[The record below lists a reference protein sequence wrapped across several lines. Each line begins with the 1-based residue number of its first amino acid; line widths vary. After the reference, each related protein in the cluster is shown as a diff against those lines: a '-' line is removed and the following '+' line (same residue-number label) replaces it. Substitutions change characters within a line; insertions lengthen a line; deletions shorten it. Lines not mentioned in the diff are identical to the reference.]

1 MTVFSKPI
9 DSSRRSKA
17 LTSLAIISFV
27 VCLIAARYGYKK
39 KVENNKN
46 KSSRNRTKNSS
57 NSGSNN
63 IDKNNLEGPIPGS
76 NKYILKVP
84 YKNRLATVTL
94 RPTPIEVLKRN
105 KKRFPPIID
114 HPQQQQQPQQRRRQ
128 HQKVGVNKTF
138 LKQITALLRII
149 IPRVRSKEVIILVL
163 HTAFLL
169 LRTWLSIVVAKLD
182 GRIVRDLV
190 AANGKEFLKGIAYW
204 FAIAVPATYTNSMI
218 RFLQSK
224 LSIAFRTRLTRYVHD
239 LYLND
244 QNAYYKV
251 SNLDNRLEGVDQFIT
266 TDIARFCDGLSSLYS
281 NLGKPVLDTIIF
293 NYQLA
298 KSVGTTNMLVLFSNY
313 LLSAWILRKVT
324 PAFGKLAAEE
334 AKLEGDFRGVHTRL
348 ITNAEEIAFYH
359 GAELERSILNRT
371 YTSLIKH
378 INGIL
383 KVRIFY
389 NMFEDFIIKY
399 CWSALGLITSA
410 VPVFYP
416 EWGGRGGRLEIQGV
430 TKSIGSGGLGVKER
444 DRTKAFITNKRLM
457 LTLADAGGR
466 MMYSY
471 KELAELAGY
480 TSRVYSLISVLHSL
494 HAGEYVSVPRPPP
507 PPTTKTPKTKTPKTK
522 KRESYE
528 DDNEDE
534 KLERI
539 EAVEYDIDE
548 KDHEVDDDQEF
559 YSLGDLRGEVILG
572 YDGIKFEN
580 APIIAFNPGNQ
591 RGGEELIKNLNV
603 TINPGEHL
611 LITGPNGV
619 GKTSILRVISQLWP
633 LYRGRLSRP
642 NVGDILYIPQRSYL
656 VIGTLRDQIIY
667 PFSHADMIRANRTDE
682 ELLEILRRVQ
692 LAYIPERVGGWET
705 KKEWKDVFSGGERQR
720 IGIARLLFHHPKFA
734 ILDECT
740 SAVSNDVEGLMYQH
754 TKDIGITLITISHR
768 PSLFKY
774 HTHLLRIDDG
784 KFEFSTIGTK
794 EERMTVDKEISVL
807 EAKLKDIK
815 SIKTRVAEINKHL
828 GVGGNEDDED
838 EDEEDYTKIQ

>member
-17 LTSLAIISFV
+17 LTSFAIISFAI
-27 VCLIAARYGYKK
+27 CLMVARYGYKK
-39 KVENNKN
+39 KVENNK
-46 KSSRNRTKNSS
+46 S
-57 NSGSNN
+57 
-63 IDKNNLEGPIPGS
+63 PIPGS

-94 RPTPIEVLKRN
+94 RPTPIE
-105 KKRFPPIID
+105 RF
-114 HPQQQQQPQQRRRQ
+114 
-128 HQKVGVNKTF
+128 
-138 LKQITALLRII
+138 
-149 IPRVRSKEVIILVL
+149 
-163 HTAFLL
+163 
-169 LRTWLSIVVAKLD
+169 
-182 GRIVRDLV
+182 
-190 AANGKEFLKGIAYW
+190 EFLKGIAYW

-251 SNLDNRLEGVDQFIT
+251 SNLDNRLEGVDQLT
-266 TDIARFCDGLSSLYS
+266 RFCDGLSSLYS

-313 LLSAWILRKVT
+313 LLSVWVLRKVT

-359 GAELERSILNRT
+359 GSELERSILNRT
-371 YTSLIKH
+371 YTRLIKH

-410 VPVFYP
+410 VPVFFP
-416 EWGGRGGRLEIQGV
+416 DWGGRGGRLEIQGNGIEI

-444 DRTKAFITNKRLM
+444 DH
-457 LTLADAGGR
+457 AGGR

-471 KELAELAGY
+471 KELAELA
-480 TSRVYSLISVLHSL
+480 
-494 HAGEYVSVPRPPP
+494 
-507 PPTTKTPKTKTPKTK
+507 
-522 KRESYE
+522 
-528 DDNEDE
+528 
-534 KLERI
+534 
-539 EAVEYDIDE
+539 
-548 KDHEVDDDQEF
+548 
-559 YSLGDLRGEVILG
+559 GDLRGEVILG

-580 APIIAFNPGNQ
+580 APVIAFNPGNK
-591 RGGEELIKNLNV
+591 RGGEVLIKDLNV

-619 GKTSILRVISQLWP
+619 GKTSILRVIAQLWP

-642 NVGDILYIPQRSYL
+642 NAGDIHYIPQRSYL
-656 VIGTLRDQIIY
+656 VIGTL
-667 PFSHADMIRANRTDE
+667 HE
-682 ELLEILRRVQ
+682 ELLEILHRVQ

-705 KKEWKDVFSGGERQR
+705 KKEWKDVFSG
-720 IGIARLLFHHPKFA
+720 
-734 ILDECT
+734 T

-754 TKDIGITLITISHR
+754 TKDIGI
-768 PSLFKY
+768 K
-774 HTHLLRIDDG
+774 
-784 KFEFSTIGTK
+784 
-794 EERMTVDKEISVL
+794 ERMTVDKEISVL

-815 SIKTRVAEINKHL
+815 SIKNRVAEINKELHL
-828 GVGGNEDDED
+828 GIEGLNHFSRFLGPRAIVISPEISLLNPVPNPHNDI
-838 EDEEDYTKIQ
+838 K